1 MSKIEPVFLSVLPG
15 SSKLINQFP
24 LSNYSCVNN
33 SVIRRNFSI
42 VSTVLEALGRVY
54 NLREFQLKTPSKTGE
69 NPL

>member
-1 MSKIEPVFLSVLPG
+1 MSKIEPVFLMPG

-54 NLREFQLKTPSKTGE
+54 NLREFQLKRLLKREKIPYE
-69 NPL
+69 Y

>member
-42 VSTVLEALGRVY
+42 VSTVLEALRRVY